1 MTRVQGKQ
9 EEESCQL
16 SLPHLRAPYSLT
28 GSDFQATFLFHPTP
42 TLCVKQGRAR
52 PGQWVGLAGCHALP
66 QGCLPTWLVC
76 TWGCQAAESPHSFR
90 IPPS

>member
-9 EEESCQL
+9 EEESCQP
-16 SLPHLRAPYSLT
+16 SLPHLRAPHSLT

-52 PGQWVGLAGCHALP
+52 PGQ
-66 QGCLPTWLVC
+66 
-76 TWGCQAAESPHSFR
+76 
-90 IPPS
+90 